1 MENRD
6 PQTVI
11 LLVLVLYGPR
21 FSKSYLPWSGSVHR
35 YPLDRPLENSTFL
48 WTTQFHPGHTVVHF
62 HALASKV
69 YPVVPF
75 FVKEVLVRVGPKF
88 LKIFWSW
95 SESVLDFSKFLVLVR
110 S

>member
-1 MENRD
+1 MEIRD

-35 YPLDRPLENSTFL
+35 YPLDRPLEHSTFL

-62 HALASKV
+62 HALESKV
-69 YPVVPF
+69 FPVVPF
-75 FVKEVLVRVGPKF
+75 FVKERLRM
-88 LKIFWSW
+88 
-95 SESVLDFSKFLVLVR
+95 
-110 S
+110 